1 MISRFKYQEARAS
14 GGRKH
19 LRNKMTHIIVHIE
32 LDGGNNVRI
41 YIKID
46 YVVKYCRRAVK
57 AMYGNYVSQ
66 SVGQSVFQ
74 LLVRLPDYG

>member
-1 MISRFKYQEARAS
+1 MISGFKYQEVRAS

-19 LRNKMTHIIVHIE
+19 LRVMVHIE
-32 LDGGNNVRI
+32 LDGGKNVRI

-57 AMYGNYVSQ
+57 AIYGNYVSQ
-66 SVGQSVFQ
+66 SVGPSVVQ
-74 LLVRLPDYG
+74 